1 MKKKHL
7 LPLLLLLLTTTVMSQ
22 NWESNFKKATDIAQK
37 NDKRIILVFQG
48 SDWCAPC
55 IKLDKE
61 IWSTQQFQ
69 SLAKNKFVMVKADFP
84 RKKQNRLSDEQQKQN
99 NTLAEKYNPKG
110 YFPYIVILD
119 ANGKFLGSSGYKKT
133 TPQEYF
139 KILNAFN

>member
-7 LPLLLLLLTTTVMSQ
+7 LPLLLLLLTSTVMSQ
-22 NWESNFKKATDIAQK
+22 NWESNLKKATDIAHK

-69 SLAKNKFVMVKADFP
+69 SLAKDKFVMVKADFP

-110 YFPYIVILD
+110 YFPYVVILD
-119 ANGKFLGSSGYKKT
+119 ANGKILGSSGYKKT